1 MEYIGYIAA
10 VLTTVSFLPQVIH
23 TIRVNDT
30 TGISLTM
37 YSLLIVGTI
46 CWLSYGVVLGSIPI
60 IVANGI
66 TFALSSVIFI
76 IKLKNVI
83 AGNS

>member
-10 VLTTVSFLPQVIH
+10 VFTTISFLPQVIH
-23 TIRVNDT
+23 TIRVKDT
-30 TGISLTM
+30 TSISLTM
-37 YSLLIVGTI
+37 YSLLIIGTI
-46 CWLSYGVVLGSIPI
+46 CWLAYGVVLGSTPI

-66 TFALSSVIFI
+66 TIALSSVIFI

-83 AGNS
+83 AGKG

>member
-23 TIRVNDT
+23 TIRVKDT